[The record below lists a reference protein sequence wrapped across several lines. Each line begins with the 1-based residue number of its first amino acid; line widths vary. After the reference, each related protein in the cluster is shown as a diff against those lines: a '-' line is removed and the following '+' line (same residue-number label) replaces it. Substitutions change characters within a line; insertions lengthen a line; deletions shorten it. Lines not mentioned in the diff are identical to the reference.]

1 MTSAKSLT
9 KTLPILSELLSYFSP
24 YLHQQ
29 KWLVI
34 ITFIAIV
41 AEVGLRVLEP
51 LPLKFIFDYVLGD
64 THTTPLILNQISPL
78 SLLTLSSLSIL
89 LITSL
94 RAFAGYW
101 STIASAIVSSRVMT
115 QVRDDLY
122 CHLQQLSLNYHN
134 QSRSGDLIIRVSSD
148 ASRLQEILLTATL
161 PLIISSLTLVATLGA
176 MLWIDVKLTLLS
188 LLTVPLFVLA
198 GNLLSSKIQESSLN
212 QRKKEGLVAS
222 TAAESMMA
230 IKLIQSLSLENAFA
244 QIFSHQNQASLTKK
258 VETQRLSAS
267 LERIVDMIIALGIA
281 LVLWY
286 GSYLVLQD
294 NLTAGDVIVFFT
306 YLKNAFK
313 PIQNFA
319 KYTGRL
325 AKASASGER
334 ILNIFKETPEIRDLP
349 HTINASPLQREI
361 TFKNLSFT
369 YPSGKQTLN
378 NINLTIKAG
387 QFVMI
392 TGISGGG
399 KSTLMS
405 LLLRL
410 YEPTSGAILVDG
422 EDIRNYTLKSWR
434 SQISVVLQE
443 SLLFG
448 ATIRENIAY
457 GVKNVTDKEIV
468 EATKLANIHDFIS
481 NLPHGYDTMVGERG
495 TTLSGGQRQRIAIA
509 RAAIRQTPILILD
522 EPTTGLDRH
531 NEEIVME
538 SLQKLAQNRTTFLIT
553 HDLSLAE
560 KADLILYLNNG
571 KIEILSN
578 CEHLNKLVKL

>member
-9 KTLPILSELLSYFSP
+9 KTLSILSELLSYFSP

-101 STIASAIVSSRVMT
+101 STVVSAIVSSRVMT

-258 VETQRLSAS
+258 KLKLNVYRL
-267 LERIVDMIIALGIA
+267 L
-281 LVLWY
+281 
-286 GSYLVLQD
+286 
-294 NLTAGDVIVFFT
+294 
-306 YLKNAFK
+306 
-313 PIQNFA
+313 
-319 KYTGRL
+319 
-325 AKASASGER
+325 
-334 ILNIFKETPEIRDLP
+334 
-349 HTINASPLQREI
+349 
-361 TFKNLSFT
+361 
-369 YPSGKQTLN
+369 
-378 NINLTIKAG
+378 
-387 QFVMI
+387 
-392 TGISGGG
+392 
-399 KSTLMS
+399 
-405 LLLRL
+405 
-410 YEPTSGAILVDG
+410 
-422 EDIRNYTLKSWR
+422 
-434 SQISVVLQE
+434 
-443 SLLFG
+443 
-448 ATIRENIAY
+448 
-457 GVKNVTDKEIV
+457 
-468 EATKLANIHDFIS
+468 
-481 NLPHGYDTMVGERG
+481 
-495 TTLSGGQRQRIAIA
+495 
-509 RAAIRQTPILILD
+509 
-522 EPTTGLDRH
+522 
-531 NEEIVME
+531 
-538 SLQKLAQNRTTFLIT
+538 
-553 HDLSLAE
+553 
-560 KADLILYLNNG
+560 
-571 KIEILSN
+571 
-578 CEHLNKLVKL
+578 